1 VGSSTNAS
9 TLLDCRAQQRCPMPE
24 DATPYSGLSPD
35 LILDSLEAHGFAP
48 TGSLLALNSY
58 ENRVY
63 QLELADGSFCVA
75 KFYRPNRWSDAQ
87 ILEEHAFTQ
96 ELIEHDLSAV
106 GPWER
111 DGTTLFGHNGF
122 RFAVFPRQG
131 GRAPNIDI
139 TADLKVLARSLAR
152 LHSVGQVRA
161 FQTRPAISAQ
171 RLGVE
176 SRQFLL
182 EQAFV
187 PAELVPA
194 YDTITEQLLAQ
205 IIPLFDAMATGSW
218 KRIHG
223 DCHLGNLLWR
233 DNTAHF
239 VDFDDCVNGPPI
251 QDLWMLLSGE
261 RHEQESQLSEIM
273 EAYSPFADFDFS
285 NLILIE
291 PLRTLRI
298 MHHAAWIAR
307 RWDDPAF
314 PRAFPWYNT
323 DRYWSDHILDLRE
336 QLAILN
342 EPPLSLR

>member
-1 VGSSTNAS
+1 MS
-9 TLLDCRAQQRCPMPE
+9 E
-24 DATPYSGLSPD
+24 DTTPYAGLTPD
-35 LILDSLEAHGFAP
+35 LILDALEAHGFAP

-63 QLELADGSFCVA
+63 QLELADESFCVA

-96 ELIEHDLSAV
+96 ELIDHDLSAV

-111 DGTTLFGHNGF
+111 DGTTLFSHAGF
-122 RFAVFPRQG
+122 RFSIFPRQG
-131 GRAPNIDI
+131 GHAPNIDNSD
-139 TADLKVLARSLAR
+139 DLKVLARSLAR
-152 LHSVGQVRA
+152 LHSVGQVMA
-161 FQTRPAISAQ
+161 FTTRPAISPQ
-171 RLGVE
+171 RLGTE

-182 EQAFV
+182 EHALL
-187 PAELVPA
+187 PAELLPA
-194 YDTITEQLLAQ
+194 YETITEQLLAQ
-205 IIPLFDAMATGSW
+205 IIPLFDAMPHQSW
-218 KRIHG
+218 RRIHG

-261 RHEQESQLSEIM
+261 RHEQEGQLSDIM
-273 EAYSPFADFDFS
+273 DAYAPFADFDFS
-285 NLILIE
+285 TLALIE

-298 MHHAAWIAR
+298 MHHAAWIGR

-314 PRAFPWYNT
+314 PRAFPWYNSV
-323 DRYWSDHILDLRE
+323 RYWSDHVLDLRE
-336 QLAILN
+336 QLAILD
-342 EPPLSLR
+342 EPPLTVR